1 MADDIDTS
9 TLPADAV
16 ALSGRWGDY
25 IQGVSSGG
33 GRFQVVYRGGV
44 EAIYNLTEFTEGTGV
59 GVLEGP
65 LSLLPSQTWESAR
78 KLICE
83 GKDFGGM
90 RPLNPWATG
99 SARCPDGRMAGAS
112 GDSVVGGKDAKML
125 VGLLH
130 SLLVPYYRHG
140 IGPQGTRRV
149 WLTAE
154 TYLAPAGNQL
164 KVTLR
169 LINSGQEDIVLRSP
183 DQWEGRYN
191 PMGSGYSYITIG
203 GYDSLGHQI
212 DLPHLGGSALA
223 PGQEFTDGQWVIPA
237 GQQRDVVFLTYPEKP
252 FPAGSYETGGGL
264 DFIHVLAPASLKGSV
279 GMRFRHTINNRFE
292 RNFPADDAGRA
303 ELEGARRLREAH
315 QPPLRIGDKV
325 TEGGWYRAVSSDK
338 GTPEQ
343 RDSIP
348 RLFHTGDVLPPFEVM
363 HWSDAGTSR
372 VGEATGWRW
381 EAYGD
386 AQMTVRPGE
395 RCPRSGTWLP
405 TLPLGAPEYFHAQ
418 VRPTRM
424 EAGRPVLK
432 FGLPS
437 AAQENQV

>member
-1 MADDIDTS
+1 MADDTAEP
-9 TLPADAV
+9 TTANPPADAV

-44 EAIYNLTEFTEGTGV
+44 EEIDKPTKFTEGTGV
-59 GVLEGP
+59 GVLEGSLA
-65 LSLLPSQTWESAR
+65 LSPSPVWESTR
-78 KLICE
+78 QLICE

-90 RPLNPWATG
+90 RPTNPWATG

-112 GDSVVGGKDAKML
+112 GDSVVGGKDGKML
-125 VGLLH
+125 VGTLS
-130 SLLVPYYRHG
+130 SLLVPYYRDG

-191 PMGSGYSYITIG
+191 PMGSGYTYVAVAG
-203 GYDSLGHQI
+203 FDRLGHDFDVP
-212 DLPHLGGSALA
+212 DLGSSALA

-252 FPAGSYETGGGL
+252 FPAGAYETAGSVGFL
-264 DFIHVLAPASLKGSV
+264 HVLAPASLKGSV
-279 GMRFRHTINNRFE
+279 GLWFRHTTNNRFE

-303 ELEGARRLREAH
+303 ELEDARRLREAH

-348 RLFHTGDVLPPFEVM
+348 R
-363 HWSDAGTSR
+363 
-372 VGEATGWRW
+372 
-381 EAYGD
+381 
-386 AQMTVRPGE
+386 
-395 RCPRSGTWLP
+395 
-405 TLPLGAPEYFHAQ
+405 
-418 VRPTRM
+418 
-424 EAGRPVLK
+424 
-432 FGLPS
+432 
-437 AAQENQV
+437 